1 MSYSLEPL
9 QNDCYEGTTVLINK
23 FGIKDNSKL
32 DMVERDI
39 TSALIAKAYINI
51 PFKGVDFD
59 FYKNLHRYVFSDIYE
74 WAGSIR
80 NVAMSKKG
88 TRFCPPE
95 KIEMSGT
102 AIFEYLSKKSYFE
115 NFTGEEFVK
124 ELTELYCRLNYLHP
138 FREGNG
144 RIQRLFLSM
153 LLKNIGKI
161 IDFSKI
167 DADLLMIATI
177 KAVSGDVFMLY
188 DIFNHHIRQLNI

>member
-1 MSYSLEPL
+1 M
-9 QNDCYEGTTVLINK
+9 LINK

-95 KIEMSGT
+95 KIEMNGT

>member
-9 QNDCYEGTTVLINK
+9 QDDCYEGTTVLINK
-23 FGIKDNSKL
+23 FGIKDDVKL

-39 TSALIAKAYINI
+39 TSALIAKAYIEI
-51 PFKGVDFD
+51 SFEGVDFD
-59 FYKNLHRYVFSDIYE
+59 FYKNLHCYVFSDIYE
-74 WAGSIR
+74 WAGKIR
-80 NVAMSKKG
+80 NVDMSKKG

-95 KIEMSGT
+95 KIETSGR
-102 AIFEYLSKKSYFE
+102 AIFEYLSQMSYLAKLTDEDFIA
-115 NFTGEEFVK
+115 EF
-124 ELTELYCRLNYLHP
+124 TELYCRLNYLHP

-153 LLKNIGKI
+153 LLKNMGKG

-177 KAVSGDVFMLY
+177 KAVSGDVFTIQ
-188 DIFNHHIRQLNI
+188 DIFRQSIR